1 MVHTARDVMRK
12 PTNTGSASPT
22 LFVRRLKVEWLKAL
36 RPTGT
41 ADRALELRACTAG
54 LLVKFMVCV
63 IAAMMLEDQEA
74 CCQAKQKHKIWRT

>member
-12 PTNTGSASPT
+12 PTKTGFASLT
-22 LFVRRLKVEWLKAL
+22 LFFRKLKAEWLKAL

-54 LLVKFMVCV
+54 LLVKLMVCV
-63 IAAMMLEDQEA
+63 IAAMISEDQEA
-74 CCQAKQKHKIWRT
+74 CCQAERKHKNWRT